1 MSYIGRSPTPG
12 EVIILNS
19 IESQFNGSLTTFN
32 LTRTTGGVTSNFYPV
47 SSGHLLVSLGGVIQK
62 PDSTGNTGFR
72 INYNTII
79 FAVAPLVNTSC
90 FIISYGNIVDVGTPA
105 DLTVTPIK
113 LSTGG
118 PSWDT
123 SGNLTVAGNLTVNG
137 STTTINSTTL
147 SIDDKNIV
155 IADGV
160 STLAN
165 LDTAGIDFGSTNVR
179 LRYNYNGGTN
189 SGLSIEGTNVG
200 IGTTNPTG
208 ILNLRGYSGGTV
220 GSAVSAYN
228 KTFVIGGEYNQSY
241 NTGNSVLMHI
251 TDYSNDAGDD
261 VYPIYCEDENNILDF
276 FINAGNSQST
286 STKKAY
292 FGGNVGIGITN
303 PSAKLHV
310 SGTGGNQIAISD
322 TGSTGGSIKIT
333 NTSTGATAADGFV
346 LGYDGSNN
354 IEIRNYENTDII
366 FFTGNTERVRI
377 NSSGNVGIGT
387 TNPDRKFVVSGAGSN
402 GTEVTKVTST
412 SNLNSGGYHWLT
424 SGLAPNEANAHIINI
439 IGNALSAKNSGYF
452 GFRYQGAGSNSN
464 YITIGG
470 FGVDNIITATMAANV
485 GIGTNNPSH
494 RLQVN
499 GSAAKTS
506 ADGNPVAFSSND
518 AANAFQLVFQRS
530 ASTDSVPVWSISSV
544 EQSVAY
550 RTLSLQPNG
559 GNTIIGMGGGNV
571 GIGTNNPEVKL
582 HVQGN
587 SWVNNNSGDTQTRAQ
602 GLTVSTAPS
611 SNFTAGS
618 DPGDELRN
626 TSFICKGASRAAII
640 SLRNLD
646 DIQAFYDLVAD
657 GNTDS
662 FYIQKASSPTLPAFR
677 IDSSGRVTM
686 PYQPAFHAYQT
697 GGAAVNA
704 PGIFS
709 STQWNATLVNTGS
722 HFNTSNG
729 RFTAPVAGVYMFQI
743 KGLARHVSAA
753 GNVEISLY
761 KNGANATTRSFGY
774 SQMIAPNDHATI
786 TAIVYLSLAVNDYV
800 QMGVHALAAGTD
812 LYYGENLGSFCGH
825 LIG

>member
-387 TNPDRKFVVSGAGSN
+387 
-402 GTEVTKVTST
+402 
-412 SNLNSGGYHWLT
+412 
-424 SGLAPNEANAHIINI
+424 
-439 IGNALSAKNSGYF
+439 
-452 GFRYQGAGSNSN
+452 
-464 YITIGG
+464 
-470 FGVDNIITATMAANV
+470 
-485 GIGTNNPSH
+485 
-494 RLQVN
+494 
-499 GSAAKTS
+499 
-506 ADGNPVAFSSND
+506 
-518 AANAFQLVFQRS
+518 
-530 ASTDSVPVWSISSV
+530 
-544 EQSVAY
+544 
-550 RTLSLQPNG
+550 
-559 GNTIIGMGGGNV
+559 
-571 GIGTNNPEVKL
+571 NNPEVKL

-587 SWVNNNSGDTQTRAQ
+587 SWVNNNSGDTQARAQ

-618 DPGDELRN
+618 DPGDALRN